1 MTHKAREK
9 ENRQRASSKRSLETR
24 ERILDAAERLFAR
37 NTFEGA
43 SIREIAKAAGVPV
56 ALVNFHGG
64 SKEEL
69 YFTVVARRAD
79 ELSDARL
86 DALERGKRGGPF
98 TLRAILDCFIRPYL
112 EKAAFGGPQWPD
124 YARLV
129 AQVSA
134 DERWRT
140 ISEQCFDPAAKTFI
154 QEMLVLLPDA
164 DPREVAAG
172 FVFAVSAMLALAT
185 SSWRIDVLGG
195 TPTCAANRSSYDDWT
210 KFLVSYCES
219 GLCAAL
225 GQAEGP
231 SPRATYS

>member
-69 YFTVVARRAD
+69 YFT
-79 ELSDARL
+79 
-86 DALERGKRGGPF
+86 
-98 TLRAILDCFIRPYL
+98 
-112 EKAAFGGPQWPD
+112 AAFGGPQWPD

-172 FVFAVSAMLALAT
+172 FVFAVSAMLAVAT

-210 KFLVSYCES
+210 EFLVSYCES